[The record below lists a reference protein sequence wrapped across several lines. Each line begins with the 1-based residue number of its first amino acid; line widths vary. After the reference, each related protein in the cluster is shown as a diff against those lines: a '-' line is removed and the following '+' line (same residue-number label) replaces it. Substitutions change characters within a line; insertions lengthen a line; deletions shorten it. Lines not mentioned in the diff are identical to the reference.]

1 MSARNGYTANG
12 ALPESDM
19 GDTCGSHEE
28 WQHAH
33 FSWEFSPAAGPRV
46 LEVHSA
52 GKPFWPKCL
61 GDVH

>member
-12 ALPESDM
+12 PLPESHM
-19 GDTCGSHEE
+19 GDFSGPHEG
-28 WQHAH
+28 WQHSH
-33 FSWEFSPAAGPRV
+33 FSSDVSPAAGPRM

-52 GKPFWPKCL
+52 GEPFWPKCL